1 MKRIIVSI
9 SLVALVASCNIQKEE
24 SGEMPEVDI
33 ETEGGELPEYDVN
46 WADVDV
52 GTNTR
57 TVEVPKV
64 IVVMEEEEVE
74 VPYITMDIP
83 DEEETERSL
92 VVEAEVSDKEHDI
105 EIQEIRAS
113 DRRLYVISE
122 LEELDTDL
130 GDQTV
135 RVQDQVD
142 INAPDLDVKHII
154 IGKKA
159 DRVFN
164 NSYTYVDS
172 RNDFSEEV
180 KEAQVIYTR

>member
-1 MKRIIVSI
+1 MKRLIASM
-9 SLVALVASCNIQKEE
+9 SLVALVASCNINKEE

-33 ETEGGELPEYDVN
+33 QADAGELPEYDVN
-46 WADVDV
+46 WADVEV

-64 IVVMEEEEVE
+64 VVVMEEEEVE
-74 VPYITMDIP
+74 VPYITMDMP
-83 DEEETERSL
+83 DEENTERSL
-92 VVEAEVSDKEHDI
+92 VVEAEVSDKEHDL

-130 GDQTV
+130 GDKTV

-154 IGKKA
+154 VGKKA
-159 DRVFN
+159 ERVYN
-164 NSYTYVDS
+164 NNYTYVDS
-172 RNDFSEEV
+172 MNDLSEDV
-180 KEAQVIYTR
+180 KEATAIYSR